1 MSTKRPTESSTKAKI
16 LEAFD
21 DLSSEYSQLEG
32 QLSALKSQLAQKDK
46 EVREAQKRAQEQAQ
60 TAPQATGSQKAAP
73 AQVAAPSLPTTPEQ
87 QPNRMEVALGLLS
100 QLQAGASGTLA
111 ELSEQ
116 LSAEAAGL
124 QGVLK
129 LASSERDALGELYGI
144 EVTEETL
151 RDLLAEYDAAAEQRR
166 TTHETRQAEISEDWE
181 LRQREWQAEQDTR
194 ERTVHERDLA
204 AQTTQEREQADYVYD
219 RDLARRVDDE
229 AYRAEQAELTRARA
243 ERLDTQE
250 REWNTREAELQERE
264 RLYREVTDKAAAMPA
279 EREAALKRAE
289 AEGVGIGTRQARV
302 RTEMQEKETEGQRR
316 IYEQRTHNLQT
327 RLDLLGGRV
336 GQLSEQVTAAS
347 RQMQDLAVK
356 AIEGQANASSL
367 SAFKELA
374 MEQAKAQ
381 GKAK

>member
-204 AQTTQEREQADYVYD
+204 AQTAQEREQADYVYD

-302 RTEMQEKETEGQRR
+302 RTEMQEKEIEGQRR

>member
-1 MSTKRPTESSTKAKI
+1 MSIKRPNESSTKAKI

-32 QLSALKSQLAQKDK
+32 ELGALKSQLAQKEK
-46 EVREAQKRAQEQAQ
+46 EVREAQKRVQERAQ
-60 TAPQATGSQKAAP
+60 TTPQTAQAAP
-73 AQVAAPSLPTTPEQ
+73 LPTTPEQ
-87 QPNRMEVALGLLS
+87 QPNRMEVALGLLA

-129 LASSERDALGELYGI
+129 LASSERDALKELYSIQAG
-144 EVTEETL
+144 EETL
-151 RDLLAEYDAAAEQRR
+151 RDLLSEYDRAAEAMRLAQ
-166 TTHETRQAEISEDWE
+166 ETRQAEISEDWE
-181 LRQREWQAEQDTR
+181 LRQREWQAEQEAR
-194 ERTVHERDLA
+194 ERAVHERDLA
-204 AQTTQEREQADYVYD
+204 AQTTQEREQADYLYD

-229 AYRAEQAELTRARA
+229 AYRAEQAELTRVRA

-250 REWNTREAELQERE
+250 REWNTREAELGERE
-264 RLYREVTDKAAAMPA
+264 RLYREVTEKAAAMPA

-302 RTEMQEKETEGQRR
+302 RTEMQEKEIEGQRR

-336 GQLSEQVTAAS
+336 SLLSEQVTAAS

-367 SAFKELA
+367 NAFKELA